1 MTPKTI
7 NLSYTAEDGTTH
19 SREYTDLSQ
28 VWHTSSEP
36 PAPNKEVIVAA
47 YNDEH
52 NRRDIWHISLTPDII
67 ADFSRERNLLWAYV
81 NDLLPSAKCSVARQ
95 PLSKSLKIR

>member
-7 NLSYTAEDGTTH
+7 NISYTAEDGTTQ

-28 VWHTSSEP
+28 VWHPASEP
-36 PAPNKEVIVAA
+36 PLPNKDIIVAA
-47 YNDEH
+47 YNDEY
-52 NRRDIWHISLTPDII
+52 NRRDIWCMTLHPDVI

-81 NDLLPSAKCSVARQ
+81 NDLIPKGGE
-95 PLSKSLKIR
+95 K